1 MPQRLNILF
10 LSKLLFLDKI
20 LFCKRSSGFNDLLK
34 DAISN
39 SNQSALPVKEEAVS
53 PQEVITET
61 VSRSLLDSRGNL
73 TTTHVATALSSFLG
87 ARGTTFVPHIK
98 GILTVF
104 CDYDWPNEVDPYRI
118 LTTKE
123 IV

>member
-1 MPQRLNILF
+1 M
-10 LSKLLFLDKI
+10 
-20 LFCKRSSGFNDLLK
+20 
-34 DAISN
+34 
-39 SNQSALPVKEEAVS
+39 KEEAVS
-53 PQEVITET
+53 PQGVITET
-61 VSRSLLDSRGNL
+61 VSRSLLDSRGDL